1 MTAVGALPERR
12 LRLVFAVGLGISV
25 LLHAGLVLPWLMN
38 DWAPARPPRHEQLR
52 VDLLGMVSNRQS
64 EQQLAGRPTASA
76 VAEPPREQRVA
87 PAPPASALPKS
98 ATRKEAR
105 ERPTAMRQAAPSPVQ
120 VEVPAEAPAQRTP
133 DLPAPLAAAPPA
145 ANGAEEE
152 RVQQTVRPRNADAD
166 ALRKY
171 LASLKRAIQN
181 RLVYPAEAREAG
193 YVGAP
198 TIRFVLTENGDI
210 LSGSLA
216 VQKSSGY
223 PVLDESAMR
232 AALAGAPFE
241 KPPRQMD
248 VAIAVAFVQDRER
261 P

>member
-1 MTAVGALPERR
+1 VTAIGALPERR

-25 LLHAGLVLPWLMN
+25 LLHAVIVLPWLMG
-38 DWAPARPPRHEQLR
+38 DRVAAKPPRHEQLR
-52 VDLLGMVSNRQS
+52 VDLLGLVSNRQS
-64 EQQLAGRPTASA
+64 EQQLAGQPSPPEKTAM
-76 VAEPPREQRVA
+76 AEPPRAQPA
-87 PAPPASALPKS
+87 APPQKPAA
-98 ATRKEAR
+98 RKETR
-105 ERPTAMRQAAPSPVQ
+105 ERPVVARQAAPSPVQ
-120 VEVPAEAPAQRTP
+120 VAPLAEASAPTQP
-133 DLPAPLAAAPPA
+133 DPPVQAAAAPPPA
-145 ANGAEEE
+145 TGAEEE
-152 RVQQTVRPRNADAD
+152 RTQQTVRARNTDAD

-171 LASLKRAIQN
+171 LASLKKAIQGK
-181 RLVYPAEAREAG
+181 LVYPAEAREAG

-198 TIRFVLTENGDI
+198 TIRFTLTESGSI

>member
-12 LRLVFAVGLGISV
+12 LRLVFAIGLGISV
-25 LLHAGLVLPWLMN
+25 LLHAVLVLPWLMN
-38 DWAPARPPRHEQLR
+38 DWAAARPPQHEQLR
-52 VDLLGMVSNRQS
+52 VDLLGMVGNRQS
-64 EQQLAGRPTASA
+64 EQQLAGRPAEPTAA
-76 VAEPPREQRVA
+76 KPPREQRAA
-87 PAPPASALPKS
+87 PATPSPKPAAV
-98 ATRKEAR
+98 RKETR
-105 ERPTAMRQAAPSPVQ
+105 ERPVVARQTASSPVQ
-120 VEVPAEAPAQRTP
+120 VVPIAEAPAPIQP
-133 DLPAPLAAAPPA
+133 DPPAQVAAATPPT
-145 ANGAEEE
+145 NGAEEE
-152 RVQQTVRPRNADAD
+152 RMQQTVRARNTDAD

-171 LASLKRAIQN
+171 LASLKRAIQSK
-181 RLVYPAEAREAG
+181 LVYPTEAREAG

-198 TIRFVLTENGDI
+198 TIRFTLTESGSI

-248 VAIAVAFVQDRER
+248 VTLAVAFVQDRER

>member
-1 MTAVGALPERR
+1 MTAIGALPERR

-25 LLHAGLVLPWLMN
+25 LLHAALVLPWLMN
-38 DWAPARPPRHEQLR
+38 DGAAPRPPQREQLV

-64 EQQLAGRPTASA
+64 EQQVVGRPM
-76 VAEPPREQRVA
+76 EA
-87 PAPPASALPKS
+87 PAPASPPKQAIRQ
-98 ATRKEAR
+98 ATR
-105 ERPTAMRQAAPSPVQ
+105 ERPPVPRQTAPSPVQ
-120 VEVPAEAPAQRTP
+120 VERPAEEPVRAVPEPATQV
-133 DLPAPLAAAPPA
+133 AAVPPA

-152 RVQQTVRPRNADAD
+152 RVQQTVRARNTDAD
-166 ALRKY
+166 AIRKY
-171 LASLKRAIQN
+171 LASLKRAIQSK
-181 RLVYPAEAREAG
+181 LVYPAEAREAG

-198 TIRFVLTENGDI
+198 MIRFTLTESGNI

-216 VQKSSGY
+216 LQKSSGY